1 MQKSEPLY
9 KVIKRRISECLSDG
23 KWKHGQV
30 IPSEPL
36 LAKRFGASI
45 GTVRKAV
52 DELVAENILVRQQ
65 GRGTF
70 VTSFT
75 RDYMLNVFFTI
86 ADKRSTTKEL
96 PQAEMLSFRRGRAD
110 LSTAKELGVAKG
122 TAVFEIENLLRLGNE
137 PVIVDHLR
145 LPVSLFPDLSERI
158 FQDRESTIYG
168 LYQSR
173 YGITVVRTEEMISAV
188 TADDKIRRLLKITRD
203 PAVLKIIRTAHTHRD
218 VPVDTRVRYVKT
230 TRHGYVSV
238 IGKRWSNAAGKV
250 GRIYR

>member
-9 KVIKRRISECLSDG
+9 KVIKRRISECLSEG
-23 KWKHGQV
+23 KWKHGQA

-36 LAKRFGASI
+36 LAKRFDASI
-45 GTVRKAV
+45 GTVRKAI

-86 ADKRSTTKEL
+86 ADRGSKAKEL
-96 PQAEMLSFRRGRAD
+96 PQAEMLSFRRGKAD
-110 LSTAKELGVAKG
+110 LSAAKELGVAKG
-122 TAVFEIENLLRLGNE
+122 TPVFEIENLLRMRGE

-158 FQDRESTIYG
+158 FQERESTIYG
-168 LYQSR
+168 LFQSR

-188 TADDKIRRLLKITRD
+188 TADDKIQRLLKIKDD
-203 PAVLKIIRTAHTHRD
+203 PAVLKIVRTAYTHRD
-218 VPVDTRVRYVKT
+218 LAVDTRVRYVKT
-230 TRHGYVSV
+230 RKHGYVSV
-238 IGKRWSNAAGKV
+238 IGKR
-250 GRIYR
+250 

>member
-1 MQKSEPLY
+1 MRRSEPLY
-9 KVIKRRISECLSDG
+9 KVIKFKISECLSDG
-23 KWKHGQV
+23 KWRHGQV
-30 IPSEPL
+30 IPSEPV

-86 ADKRSTTKEL
+86 ADKKNGTKEL
-96 PQAEMLSFRRGRAD
+96 PHAEMLSFRRGRAD

-122 TAVFEIENLLRLGNE
+122 AVVFEIENLLRMGGE

-145 LPVSLFPDLSERI
+145 LPGSLFPDLSERI
-158 FQDRESTIYG
+158 FENRETTIYG

-173 YGITVVRTEEMISAV
+173 YGITVVRTEEVISAA
-188 TADDKIRRLLKITRD
+188 TADDKIQRLLKIKGD
-203 PAVLKIIRTAHTHRD
+203 PAVLRIIRTAYTHRD
-218 VPVDTRVRYVKT
+218 IAVDTRVRYVKT
-230 TRHGYVSV
+230 SRHGYVSV
-238 IGKRWSNAAGKV
+238 IGKR
-250 GRIYR
+250 

>member
-1 MQKSEPLY
+1 MESAEPLY
-9 KVIKRRISECLSDG
+9 KVIKRRISECLSEG

-75 RDYMLNVFFTI
+75 RDYMLNVFFTV
-86 ADKRSTTKEL
+86 ADKKSGAKEL
-96 PQAEMLSFRRGRAD
+96 PQAEMLSFRRSRAD
-110 LSTAKELGVAKG
+110 LSAAKELGVPKG
-122 TAVFEIENLLRLGNE
+122 APIFEIENLLKIGGE
-137 PVIVDHLR
+137 PVIVDYLR
-145 LPVSLFPDLSERI
+145 LPVSLFPDLTERI
-158 FQDRESTIYG
+158 FQNREATIYG

-188 TADDKIRRLLKITRD
+188 TADDKIRRHLKIKGD
-203 PAVLKIIRTAHTHRD
+203 SAVLKVIRTAYTYRD
-218 VPVDTRVRYVKT
+218 IAVDTRVRYIKT
-230 TRHGYVSV
+230 SRHGYVSV
-238 IGKRWSNAAGKV
+238 IGKR
-250 GRIYR
+250 